1 ATAAERGPAVVPLA
15 ERVADL
21 APEAAR
27 VLVLGV
33 VRACVTEVL
42 GLPGS
47 VHVPDD
53 RGLFDL
59 GLDSLTAIELRNRLG
74 AEAGTRLPATV
85 LFDHPTVRDLT
96 AHLLELAA
104 GERTVFDADA
114 LGGWVAAASGLG
126 TEDDR
131 RAGLVRALKSAL
143 GRLTGPDD
151 TDPATA
157 FGMDSA
163 SDDELFGLLDRELN
177 D

>member
-1 ATAAERGPAVVPLA
+1 M
-15 ERVADL
+15 
-21 APEAAR
+21 
-27 VLVLGV
+27 
-33 VRACVTEVL
+33 L

-47 VHVPDD
+47 VRVPDD

-96 AHLLELAA
+96 AHLLERAA

-151 TDPATA
+151 GDPATA